1 MKRMEQHILQGQTNF
16 FGLIKIFL
24 FILISKVNFEML
36 QETYTDILTYILTLG
51 RDGIFDL
58 KIT

>member
-1 MKRMEQHILQGQTNF
+1 MEQHILKGQNNF